1 MSAFRPIRL
10 SLPVLVGTALVTIM
24 ASIASVTHF
33 TRPDPVIPG
42 AGTVIAS
49 RDILFSD
56 RADGG
61 VEVTNAT
68 DGKVIAEL
76 DPQSNNFVRALMRG
90 LVRQRVRESLGPE
103 VPFRLTA
110 FSDGEL
116 TLEDPATH
124 RSVSIGAFG
133 TSNAEA
139 FVKMLPLKAIHYE
152 S

>member
-1 MSAFRPIRL
+1 MPKFRSIRP
-10 SLPVLVGTALVTIM
+10 SLPALVGTALIAIM
-24 ASIASVTHF
+24 ASVAGVTHF
-33 TRPDPVIPG
+33 SRPDPVVPG
-42 AGTVIAS
+42 SGTVVAS
-49 RDILFSD
+49 RDIRFSD

-61 VEVTNAT
+61 VEVTNAA
-68 DGKVIAEL
+68 DGTVIAEL

-90 LVRQRVRESLGPE
+90 LVRQRVREDLGPQ

-124 RSVSIGAFG
+124 RSVSLGAFG